1 MLASG
6 DDGLQSRFRRNNP
19 ETKFYSPEKLAKKN
33 KGISGVVAVRS
44 SAATLVS
51 GFTDKPM
58 PRLSISL
65 LGALLGL
72 GLVTAAVGQSD
83 AKVTPTTRSER
94 CANLSHQFD
103 EALETHATATQVTA
117 AKALQRKGN
126 RFCANRLNRLSKVGL
141 FAGLTHTATRTP
153 KNRTQSDTTGT
164 LTRPHRQPGPQ
175 PSRANLTPPVFL
187 EGIC

>member
-1 MLASG
+1 M
-6 DDGLQSRFRRNNP
+6 
-19 ETKFYSPEKLAKKN
+19 
-33 KGISGVVAVRS
+33 AVRL
-44 SAATLVS
+44 SAATLIS

-83 AKVTPTTRSER
+83 AKAPLTRSER

-126 RFCANRLNRLSKVGL
+126 RYCAAKKQAQGIRML
-141 FAGLTHTATRTP
+141 
-153 KNRTQSDTTGT
+153 
-164 LTRPHRQPGPQ
+164 
-175 PSRANLTPPVFL
+175 ANALKLLGVAPNDPVQ
-187 EGIC
+187 

>member
-1 MLASG
+1 MA
-6 DDGLQSRFRRNNP
+6 RHNP
-19 ETKFYSPEKLAKKN
+19 ETKFYNREKLLKRSG
-33 KGISGVVAVRS
+33 GINGAVAVRL

-72 GLVTAAVGQSD
+72 GLVTAAAGQSE
-83 AKVTPTTRSER
+83 AKAPLTRSER
-94 CANLSHQFD
+94 CANLSRQFD

-126 RFCANRLNRLSKVGL
+126 RYCAAKKQAQGIRMLANALKLLGV
-141 FAGLTHTATRTP
+141 TP
-153 KNRTQSDTTGT
+153 ND
-164 LTRPHRQPGPQ
+164 
-175 PSRANLTPPVFL
+175 PVQ
-187 EGIC
+187 